1 MIELNRT
8 QQLKDIIHGTIS
20 YSGLEGA
27 VISTPIYNRL
37 HRVLQSSLVYLT
49 FSSNKVKR
57 FEHGVGTMYLAGQM
71 LYHSLV
77 NNDDPIT
84 TENFMEEISKEVV
97 NWFDNIDFTKEKMV
111 DFDIQDRYD
120 KNTIFN
126 AEIPESTI
134 YKEYFPSN
142 IGEKN
147 KFAYIVLFQA
157 IRLAG
162 LLHDVGHLPYSHIF
176 ENGVKQLYS
185 MVSELENPNVGQKHF
200 LKIMKEYFENDSAI
214 HEQIGISL
222 LTQIKLEITNELA
235 NKQSSINF
243 FVLAVFDFTEK
254 ILKSKLSENNLF
266 SDMHRLISGV
276 IDADRLDYCSRDAF
290 CAGTNKD
297 IFPYKMLISNYKLV
311 QQPLEFDKKDN
322 RQHFLFCPAL
332 KAVPFVEDVL
342 DRRWKIYSQMNFHHR
357 VHKHEIIFSE
367 VIAQL
372 GFKELADLKQS
383 EDFPTINPGEPLPL
397 KVYSIWS
404 LISALSE
411 GKRAIDYLI
420 IQLDDSWMDTLLKV
434 SFFEIYKN
442 NYRGSTENKKDYNWS
457 MFDEL
462 ISTHKHYYSCYKRSY
477 DFIDFNNEFT
487 KQFMNLNERDYS
499 SNSDTFGKQSLIPS
513 LKNKISNSSRAK
525 SPFSFNIIINALL
538 NTKELRMFYQK
549 VEYKANQFLAT
560 QDGKQTN
567 IIHCIVRPCNFPLGC
582 YDASSPVYFW
592 NSNNRIE
599 RLDTVSMI
607 DKQLKRQKSVNVPF
621 HLYYLPQS
629 DENDVDLKKLQ
640 KKIIELMLSGIKENL
655 T

>member
-200 LKIMKEYFENDSAI
+200 LKIMK
-214 HEQIGISL
+214 
-222 LTQIKLEITNELA
+222 
-235 NKQSSINF
+235 
-243 FVLAVFDFTEK
+243 
-254 ILKSKLSENNLF
+254 
-266 SDMHRLISGV
+266 
-276 IDADRLDYCSRDAF
+276 
-290 CAGTNKD
+290 
-297 IFPYKMLISNYKLV
+297 
-311 QQPLEFDKKDN
+311 
-322 RQHFLFCPAL
+322 FLPACL
-332 KAVPFVEDVL
+332 
-342 DRRWKIYSQMNFHHR
+342 H
-357 VHKHEIIFSE
+357 
-367 VIAQL
+367 
-372 GFKELADLKQS
+372 
-383 EDFPTINPGEPLPL
+383 
-397 KVYSIWS
+397 
-404 LISALSE
+404 
-411 GKRAIDYLI
+411 
-420 IQLDDSWMDTLLKV
+420 
-434 SFFEIYKN
+434 
-442 NYRGSTENKKDYNWS
+442 
-457 MFDEL
+457 
-462 ISTHKHYYSCYKRSY
+462 
-477 DFIDFNNEFT
+477 
-487 KQFMNLNERDYS
+487 
-499 SNSDTFGKQSLIPS
+499 
-513 LKNKISNSSRAK
+513 
-525 SPFSFNIIINALL
+525 
-538 NTKELRMFYQK
+538 
-549 VEYKANQFLAT
+549 
-560 QDGKQTN
+560 
-567 IIHCIVRPCNFPLGC
+567 
-582 YDASSPVYFW
+582 
-592 NSNNRIE
+592 
-599 RLDTVSMI
+599 
-607 DKQLKRQKSVNVPF
+607 
-621 HLYYLPQS
+621 
-629 DENDVDLKKLQ
+629 
-640 KKIIELMLSGIKENL
+640 
-655 T
+655 